1 MSTFQDDLAA
11 DVALTFLNP
20 REFGREIVF
29 NGMAVTAV
37 VEDGGHSALDT
48 GAAGGFE
55 NASGL
60 TVLESVRTVYLA
72 ADALHDLPVPDQ
84 EVDLDGEIW
93 AVCAESNSVRVDDGM
108 LIIKLTRSYA

>member
-1 MSTFQDDLAA
+1 MGTFQDDLAA

-20 REFGREIVF
+20 SEFGREIVF
-29 NGMAVTAV
+29 NGVTVTAV
-37 VEDGGHSALDT
+37 MEDGGHSALDT

-84 EVDLDGEIW
+84 EVDLDGEVW
-93 AVCAESNSVRVDDGM
+93 AVCTDGNSVRVEDGM

>member
-1 MSTFQDDLAA
+1 MSFKDDLAA

-20 REFGREIVF
+20 SEFGREIVF
-29 NGMAVTAV
+29 NGVAVTAV

-60 TVLESVRTVYLA
+60 TVLESVRTVYMA

-84 EVDLDGEIW
+84 EIDLDGELW
-93 AVCAESNSVRVDDGM
+93 AVCAETNSVRVEDGM
-108 LIIKLTRSYA
+108 LIVKLIRSYA